1 MKAKQ
6 EKLAALFRQAT
17 VIPVLTIERLEDA
30 VPLARALVAGGVRV
44 LEVTLR
50 TPVAIE
56 AAKAIMAEVPE
67 AIVGIG
73 TILNADDLARA
84 EDIGAQFGISPG
96 TTPELLK
103 AAAASGLPFAP
114 GIATASE
121 LMQALAH
128 GFGLVKFFPAE
139 QSGGIKALR
148 ALAGPFPGYAVLPD
162 RRHRRGQ
169 RGGVAGR
176 AQRGRGRRFLAVSGG
191 RYQVR
196 QLGRHN
202 RHVPAGHEIA
212 ETGPKIGYI
221 TTRARTGRTT
231 MTASIVGWAHTP
243 FGKFDA
249 ETVESLVVKV
259 AADALADAGISAGD
273 VDEIVLG
280 HFNAG
285 FSPQDFT
292 ASLVLQADPA
302 LRFKPATRVENACA
316 TGSAAVHQGIR
327 AIAAGD
333 AKIVLVVGVEQ
344 MTRTPPAEIGRN
356 LLRASYL
363 PEDGDTPGGFA
374 GVFGKIAQAYFQ
386 KYGDQSDALAMI
398 AAKNHKNGVSNPYA
412 QMRKD
417 FGYEF
422 CRSESE
428 KNPFV
433 AGPLKRT
440 DCSLVSDG
448 AAALVLTDAETAKTM
463 GKAVNIRATAH
474 AQDFLPM
481 SKRDILQFEGCTVAW
496 QRALASAGVQ
506 LSDLSFVET
515 HDCFTVAELIE
526 YEAMGLTP
534 RGQGARAIK
543 EGWTQ
548 KDGKLPVNPS
558 GGLKA
563 KGHPIGATGVSMHV
577 LSAMQLLD
585 QAPEGM
591 QIKNAKL
598 AGIFN
603 MGGAAVANYVSVL
616 EPAK

>member
-1 MKAKQ
+1 
-6 EKLAALFRQAT
+6 
-17 VIPVLTIERLEDA
+17 
-30 VPLARALVAGGVRV
+30 
-44 LEVTLR
+44 
-50 TPVAIE
+50 
-56 AAKAIMAEVPE
+56 
-67 AIVGIG
+67 
-73 TILNADDLARA
+73 
-84 EDIGAQFGISPG
+84 
-96 TTPELLK
+96 
-103 AAAASGLPFAP
+103 
-114 GIATASE
+114 
-121 LMQALAH
+121 
-128 GFGLVKFFPAE
+128 
-139 QSGGIKALR
+139 
-148 ALAGPFPGYAVLPD
+148 
-162 RRHRRGQ
+162 
-169 RGGVAGR
+169 
-176 AQRGRGRRFLAVSGG
+176 
-191 RYQVR
+191 
-196 QLGRHN
+196 
-202 RHVPAGHEIA
+202 
-212 ETGPKIGYI
+212 
-221 TTRARTGRTT
+221 

-249 ETVESLVVKV
+249 ETVESLIVRV
-259 AADALADAGISAGD
+259 ANEAMADAGLAAAE

-285 FSPQDFT
+285 FSAQDFT
-292 ASLVLQADPA
+292 AALVLQADPN

-327 AIAAGD
+327 AIASGA

-344 MTRTPPAEIGRN
+344 MTRTPGPEIGRN

-363 PEDGDTPGGFA
+363 PEDGDVPGGFA
-374 GVFGKIAQAYFQ
+374 GVFGKIAQGYFQ

-417 FGYEF
+417 FGYDF

-428 KNPFV
+428 KNPYV

-448 AAALVLTDAETAKTM
+448 AAALVLVDTETAKSM
-463 GKAVNIRATAH
+463 DKAISFRSTAH

-481 SKRDILQFEGCTVAW
+481 SKRDILQFEGCSVAW
-496 QRALASAGVQ
+496 QRALEKAGVA

-577 LSAMQLLD
+577 MTAMQLAG

-591 QIKNAKL
+591 QIANAKL
-598 AGIFN
+598 GGIFN
-603 MGGAAVANYVSVL
+603 MGGAAVANYVSIL